1 MDSGRKNLR
10 KLIEEYVGNYLSE
23 TILREEEAEAEDVDF
38 SAGMNMMVDGLK
50 NLIDSY
56 SKYSSIKPDESMLED
71 LSEELEELELAL
83 DRIKKILRL

>member
-56 SKYSSIKPDESMLED
+56 SKYSSIKPDEPMLED

-83 DRIKKILRL
+83 DRVKKILRL